1 MSQQTQIERVATYW
15 RRWIDRWP
23 DAVSL
28 SNATQ
33 EEVNEMWAGLGYY
46 PQGTVSFYL
55 WLYLSFFF
63 IFTRAISM
71 TSCFVHLFT
80 GICWTEPNTLLPT
93 AACPLT

>member
-46 PQGTVSFYL
+46 RRARYVS
-55 WLYLSFFF
+55 
-63 IFTRAISM
+63 
-71 TSCFVHLFT
+71 
-80 GICWTEPNTLLPT
+80 ICGYI
-93 AACPLT
+93 